1 MALLEGLAVAGCLRF
16 CVVILRSAPVA
27 VGFSVMLNE
36 VARERVSVVS
46 GGSIEGRESSNK
58 KLERE
63 TGDGASSSSWICN
76 ISLFTL

>member
-1 MALLEGLAVAGCLRF
+1 MFLK
-16 CVVILRSAPVA
+16 SATVA

-36 VARERVSVVS
+36 VSREGVSVVS
-46 GGSIEGRESSNK
+46 GGIIKGRESSNK

-63 TGDGASSSSWICN
+63 TGDGAGSSSWICN